1 MRSRGTLISIV
12 ILSIFIGWIIGWFTH
27 SYRTHSSP
35 QLFETHQNS
44 GEYRFIS
51 PLLECNTPQFAPAIS
66 VNLKLA
72 LEQTISKLT
81 AQSGIKDI
89 SLYYRDLNNG
99 AWLGF
104 NEKEKF
110 APASLL
116 KVPVLI
122 AVLKQAQVNPQL
134 LSASLTYNN
143 EFANDKNLPP
153 ASDQSL
159 IPGQTYTISTL
170 LEKMISFSDNLSKD
184 LLREILEEN
193 APGLLNEVYL
203 DLGLYDELQ
212 DAKDLDI
219 DIVNV
224 KDYAGFFRILF
235 NASYLNRDMSEK
247 ALSFLTKS
255 AFTEGIIAGLPNN
268 IIVAHKFG
276 YREIPNKPFQLHDCG
291 IVYLPQHPYLLCIM
305 TRGSS
310 NQQMLNGIT
319 TLSRTIYQQLSK

>member
-12 ILSIFIGWIIGWFTH
+12 ILSIFIGWMIGWFTH
-27 SYRTHSSP
+27 SYQTHSSP

-51 PLLECNTPQFAPAIS
+51 PLLECNTPQIPPTLN
-66 VNLKLA
+66 VNLKSILQ
-72 LEQTISKLT
+72 QTIFKLT
-81 AQSGIKDI
+81 AQSGIEDI

-99 AWLGF
+99 PWLGF
-104 NEKEKF
+104 NEKEEF

-143 EFANDKNLPP
+143 EFANDKNIPP

-159 IPGQTYTISTL
+159 IPGQTYTVSTL

-184 LLREILEEN
+184 LLKEILEEN
-193 APGLLNEVYL
+193 APGLLNQVYL
-203 DLGLYDELQ
+203 DLGLDDDLQ
-212 DAKDLDI
+212 NNAKDLDI
-219 DIVNV
+219 INV

-276 YREIPNKPFQLHDCG
+276 YREIPNEPSQLHDCG

-305 TRGSS
+305 TRGTS
-310 NQQMLNGIT
+310 NQQMLNSIA
-319 TLSRTIYQQLSK
+319 TLSYTIYQQLSQ